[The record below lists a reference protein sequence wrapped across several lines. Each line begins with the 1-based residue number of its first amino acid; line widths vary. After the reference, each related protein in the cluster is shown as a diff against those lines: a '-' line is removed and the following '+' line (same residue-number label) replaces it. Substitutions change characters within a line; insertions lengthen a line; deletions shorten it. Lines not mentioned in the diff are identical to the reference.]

1 MILNDSVIDEK
12 SCRNIWSQSSSS
24 AFKATN
30 LASAF
35 TTTTSIGVWYHWP
48 AITTSPR
55 RDLVI
60 QILLK
65 PLEKTSSTTL
75 LHRSLMKWK
84 RKHLSLTPAKSI
96 VMFSWRNSP
105 STSATFSWK
114 TKIINCTTQ
123 STHLRWAQ
131 KNFMCNRWHFSYLQ
145 VPYFQQETRLQF
157 KFLGHYH
164 ADTRITT
171 LYNYKFKPNDKL
183 SLNDMELLRELEWVV
198 LF

>member
-1 MILNDSVIDEK
+1 MKRLQLKHQPKMIKSKLIAKPFELFSLFTFDKIWFMILYGSVIDKK

-84 RKHLSLTPAKSI
+84 RKHSSLTPAKLI

-131 KNFMCNRWHFSYLQ
+131 KKVHVQPL
-145 VPYFQQETRLQF
+145 
-157 KFLGHYH
+157 KFFL
-164 ADTRITT
+164 
-171 LYNYKFKPNDKL
+171 
-183 SLNDMELLRELEWVV
+183 
-198 LF
+198 